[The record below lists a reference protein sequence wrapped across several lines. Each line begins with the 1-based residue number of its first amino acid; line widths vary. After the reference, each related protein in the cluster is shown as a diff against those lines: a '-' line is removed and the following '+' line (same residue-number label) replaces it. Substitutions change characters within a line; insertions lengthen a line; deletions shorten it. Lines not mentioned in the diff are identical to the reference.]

1 MVVFF
6 LSYRNLKKC
15 PRASIFLPSD
25 VLRPYILLSVYI
37 SLSENAIEWN
47 AGAML
52 EDASDHMTPTRAKIH
67 LRDSRA

>member
-6 LSYRNLKKC
+6 LSSRNLKKC

-52 EDASDHMTPTRAKIH
+52 EDASDHMAPTRAKNH